1 MAVALHPQ
9 GAPAGIITRRAS
21 VPTTYRSGGAGGRIS
36 SVRSARDSGHL
47 RVVAGVAAS
56 RPAATPAV
64 YRRRRLVLGGIV
76 AALVGAIIGIGI
88 VGEADADMA
97 TGANIS
103 APQSLIAQPG
113 DTLWA
118 IARRIVPEGNIVDL
132 VDELVR
138 LNGQTIQAGQ
148 VVRLPG

>member
-1 MAVALHPQ
+1 M
-9 GAPAGIITRRAS
+9 
-21 VPTTYRSGGAGGRIS
+21 
-36 SVRSARDSGHL
+36 
-47 RVVAGVAAS
+47 AAS

-76 AALVGAIIGIGI
+76 AALLGAIVGIGI
-88 VGEADADMA
+88 VGEAEADMA
-97 TGANIS
+97 TVANMS
-103 APQSLIAQPG
+103 APQSIVAQPG

>member
-1 MAVALHPQ
+1 
-9 GAPAGIITRRAS
+9 
-21 VPTTYRSGGAGGRIS
+21 
-36 SVRSARDSGHL
+36 
-47 RVVAGVAAS
+47 
-56 RPAATPAV
+56 
-64 YRRRRLVLGGIV
+64 LVLGGIV
-76 AALVGAIIGIGI
+76 AALLGAIVGIGI
-88 VGEADADMA
+88 VGEAEADMA
-97 TGANIS
+97 TVANMS
-103 APQSLIAQPG
+103 APQSIVAQPG